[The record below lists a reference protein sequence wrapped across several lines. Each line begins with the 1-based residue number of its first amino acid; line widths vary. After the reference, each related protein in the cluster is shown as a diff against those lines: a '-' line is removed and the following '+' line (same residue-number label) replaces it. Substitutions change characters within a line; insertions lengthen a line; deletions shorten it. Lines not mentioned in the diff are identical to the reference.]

1 MEQLSLAL
9 GEIIVIGVLFAAL
22 CNFVLLRVLRSCI
35 AVIFVLTIVAILC
48 LLAFANVFL
57 FARAGMLDVGG
68 VTSAALDVL
77 HRVTAHLN
85 ISEVTR
91 PLNLNPYPYP
101 SP

>member
-1 MEQLSLAL
+1 MRDTVDAAIVMPLSCA
-9 GEIIVIGVLFAAL
+9 
-22 CNFVLLRVLRSCI
+22 CRN
-35 AVIFVLTIVAILC
+35 AILC

-91 PLNLNPYPYP
+91 PLNPNP
-101 SP
+101 